1 MKSDVIFLV
10 TIVAR
15 SSVNPTRTIVPPG
28 AAFGSIIENKMP
40 RIMDNK
46 PKIGDIKMVCLK
58 DLAIWRLV
66 SAGSTKRADVS
77 RMPTT
82 GIETITAIPVRTA
95 SK

>member
-1 MKSDVIFLV
+1 MKSDLIFLV
-10 TIVAR
+10 TIAAR
-15 SSVNPTRTIVPPG
+15 SRVNPTRTIVPPG
-28 AAFGSIIENKMP
+28 AAFGSIIENNIP

-46 PKIGDIKMVCLK
+46 PKTGDIIMVCLK
-58 DLAIWRLV
+58 DRASCRLV

-82 GIETITAIPVRTA
+82 GIETMTAVPARTA